1 MLALAAA
8 LGCILVNSF
17 FVAVEFSLAK
27 VRPTALE
34 ALAKGGD
41 AAAAR
46 ALEMTRKLDAYLSAT
61 QLGITLASLGLGW
74 LGEPAMA
81 ELLEPLFRALHVHER
96 TAHEIA
102 IGAGFAIISALH
114 IIVGEL
120 VPKSLA
126 IARPEEIARRS
137 SLVLRA
143 FYVLTFPALW
153 LLNGSSR
160 LVLRMLRLPAPEH
173 AEGKLSLDELRLV
186 VRDRVED
193 EDETRHAILERV
205 LRVTD
210 RPVRSIM
217 VLRNEMH
224 VLSESDHPDTWME
237 KVRHYGFSRYP
248 VSPDGGFDEIIGYVY
263 VKDLLMSAK
272 GRRPRA
278 IAAMRRDI
286 LKVEGDCTV
295 SALLQKFQ
303 ESTIPIALVLDAH
316 GGTLGLVTIEDVVL
330 ELVGDLRGEMGCAK
344 GGVSVDD
351 EGDTVADGRALVSD
365 VHLEGAP
372 IETSEGASVAA
383 WIVERLGHLAT
394 PGDTVDLGDWE
405 AIVDDVRAHRVR
417 RVRFRAKRASLP
429 DRVAITTP

>member
-34 ALAKGGD
+34 ALAKSGD

-81 ELLEPLFRALHVHER
+81 ELLEPLFRALQVHER

-137 SLVLRA
+137 SLVLRT

-153 LLNGSSR
+153 LLNTASR
-160 LVLRMLRLPAPEH
+160 LVLRMLQLPAPEH

-217 VLRNEMH
+217 VPRTEMH
-224 VLSESDHPDTWME
+224 VLSESDHESTWMD

-248 VSPDGGFDEIIGYVY
+248 VSPDGSVDGIIGYVY

-272 GRRPRA
+272 GRRPRT

-286 LKVEGDCTV
+286 LKVEEDCTV
-295 SALLQKFQ
+295 SALLESFQ
-303 ESTIPIALVLDAH
+303 RSTIPIALVLDAH

-330 ELVGDLRGEMGCAK
+330 ELVGDLRGEMGSSK

-365 VHLEGAP
+365 VHLDGTL
-372 IETSEGASVAA
+372 IESSEGVSVAA

-405 AIVDDVRAHRVR
+405 AIVDDVHAHRIR
-417 RVRFRAKRASLP
+417 RVRFRAKRSSLP
-429 DRVAITTP
+429 EPLAITTP